1 MKQHSPETR
10 AAVLAALAAGESVNR
25 VSQQFGVSRRTISG
39 WRDQAQL
46 PTVAQQKKVEIGQKV
61 YELLED
67 YIETLRVQVR
77 VTRDEAWIKKQT
89 AGELAILHGVLSDK
103 SVRLLA
109 AFRPGT
115 DDPGG
120 TG

>member
-1 MKQHSPETR
+1 MKEHPVETR
-10 AAVLAALAAGESVNR
+10 AAVLAAIASGQSINSI
-25 VSQQFGVSRRTISG
+25 SQQFGISRRTITG

-46 PTVAQQKKVEIGQKV
+46 PTVAQQKKQEIGQKV

-77 VTRDEAWIKKQT
+77 VTRDEAWIKRQS

-109 AFRPGT
+109 AFRPAAES
-115 DDPGG
+115 DEQ
-120 TG
+120 